1 VSDPLPPVVLVTGA
15 SRGLGR
21 GVAVE
26 CAALGCSLALGYAK
40 NQAAAEETAALCRRA
55 ARSPAQRFEAL
66 QADVSSREQRA
77 RLVTEALERLGHLDA
92 LVNNAGMAPRERAD
106 ITVATEESFEEVV
119 RTNVQGPYFLTQ
131 RVVAYWLRE
140 RPAPRLEGGF
150 KVVFVS
156 STSAEMAS
164 TKRGEYC
171 VSKAGVAMAA
181 QLWAARLAP
190 EGIQVVELR
199 PGIMETDMTA
209 AVKERYDALL
219 ASGGVPQ
226 GRWGTPAD
234 VGRAVRSVL
243 AGDLRFSAGAVIHV
257 DGGLHVPRL

>member
-1 VSDPLPPVVLVTGA
+1 MSSAVPPVVLVTGA

-26 CAALGCSLALGYAK
+26 CAALGCSVALGYVA
-40 NQAAAEETAALCRRA
+40 NRTAAEETAASCRQA
-55 ARSPAQRFEAL
+55 ARSPAQRFETL
-66 QADVSSREQRA
+66 QADVGSRAQRE
-77 RLVTEALERLGHLDA
+77 RLVAETLERLGHVDA

-131 RVVAYWLRE
+131 RIVAYWLQD

-156 STSAEMAS
+156 SASAEMAS
-164 TKRGEYC
+164 TTRGEYC
-171 VSKAGVAMAA
+171 VSKAGLAMAA

-190 EGIQVVELR
+190 EGIQVVDLR

-209 AVKERYDALL
+209 GVKARYDAML
-219 ASGGVPQ
+219 ATGLVPQ
-226 GRWGTPAD
+226 RRWGTPAD

-243 AGDLRFSAGAVIHV
+243 AGDLRFSAGTVIHV
-257 DGGLHVPRL
+257 DGGLHIPRL